1 MTNNLQL
8 NNLFTDLDEAGMEST
23 TGGRVTNR
31 FLNRWAARVIAG
43 NPNLGRISQ
52 RFVNESYLGNLKSAR
67 VTNWSAS
74 TTNANKAAWKAA
86 APLVSGY
93 LDSGAPIAGLT
104 SAATTSVRSFLT
116 LF

>member
-1 MTNNLQL
+1 MTTNLQP
-8 NNLFTDLDEAGMEST
+8 NALFTDLDETAMETT

-43 NPNLGRISQ
+43 TPNLGRISQ
-52 RFVNESYLGNLKSAR
+52 RFVNEFYLGNLRAVR
-67 VTNWSAS
+67 VTNWSA
-74 TTNANKAAWKAA
+74 TTTDANKAAWKTA
-86 APLVSGY
+86 APLVSSY